1 MPTSTSAEATEV
13 AAEAA
18 APAPKARTLSARPRL
33 KAAVVAEPEAA
44 AEEAAP
50 APAPKRATKATAA
63 SAPAAAPAP
72 APSGKGSQNLQ
83 DQFLNHLRKNKTPV
97 TMFLVKGV
105 KLQGI
110 VTWFDN
116 FSILLRRDGQSQL
129 VYKHAVSTIMPSTP
143 IDTRLFG
150 TTEGNKKARL
160 LQDVFLASI
169 RAAAVQVTMFL
180 VNGVMLQGRVA
191 AYDLFCMMLERE
203 GYVQLAY
210 KHAVSTIQP
219 VTPVD
224 LTGEWDGEEETDA

>member
-1 MPTSTSAEATEV
+1 MSTSGS
-13 AAEAA
+13 
-18 APAPKARTLSARPRL
+18 RTLSARPRPP
-33 KAAVVAEPEAA
+33 KPEPEGG
-44 AEEAAP
+44 EAPLIPEAP
-50 APAPKRATKATAA
+50 A
-63 SAPAAAPAP
+63 
-72 APSGKGSQNLQ
+72 KGQNLQ
-83 DQFLNHLRKNKTPV
+83 DQFLNLLRRNKTPV

-129 VYKHAVSTIMPSTP
+129 VYKHAISTIMPSVP
-143 IDTRLFG
+143 VDARQFASA
-150 TTEGNKKARL
+150 EGGKKVRL
-160 LQDVFLASI
+160 LQDVFLSSVRKAE
-169 RAAAVQVTMFL
+169 AQVTMFL

-224 LTGEWDGEEETDA
+224 LTGEDLDDESEEPA